1 MGWNTIFS
9 NYGFWIAFVNN
20 RVFLSVQDD
29 ISDFSD
35 DDEPMKS
42 AAELLSQQFGVE
54 CGYGMEEEY
63 YWYDS
68 VVIMNIVIRP

>member
-1 MGWNTIFS
+1 MKRSVLKDLNMESKYF
-9 NYGFWIAFVNN
+9 FNN
-20 RVFLSVQDD
+20 LIVQDE

-54 CGYGMEEEY
+54 NGYGQEEEY
-63 YWYDS
+63 F
-68 VVIMNIVIRP
+68 

>member
-1 MGWNTIFS
+1 MKRS
-9 NYGFWIAFVNN
+9 VCCSAERENYFINLLFT
-20 RVFLSVQDD
+20 QDE

-54 CGYGMEEEY
+54 NGYGQEEEY
-63 YWYDS
+63 F
-68 VVIMNIVIRP
+68 